1 MQNAR
6 AGRRECAIVIA
17 IVICKLCGVL
27 VEVPFKETTA
37 HRAELHL
44 FSLFFMSSGF
54 AL

>member
-1 MQNAR
+1 MKNAR
-6 AGRRECAIVIA
+6 AGRGECA

-27 VEVPFKETTA
+27 VEVLFKETTA

-44 FSLFFMSSGF
+44 FSLFCMSSGF